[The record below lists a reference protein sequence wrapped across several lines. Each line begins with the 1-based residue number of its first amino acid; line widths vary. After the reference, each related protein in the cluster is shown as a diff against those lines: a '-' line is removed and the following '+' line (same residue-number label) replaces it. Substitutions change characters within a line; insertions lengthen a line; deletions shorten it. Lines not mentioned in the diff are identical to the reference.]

1 MVKVNKNIT
10 DIKTP
15 PIDYFNNLLRIKSN
29 NKFKSISFGHGIP
42 MYTPNNYYKFSK
54 NPLLDDSSYKY
65 TEIRGDQRIR
75 QYISTKLNSKCSF
88 PVKSD
93 NLIITSG
100 ANSAIFKSLF
110 LQLQYGDE
118 VIIPSP
124 VYFNHTMAIEMI
136 GGTVVEVNSIAES
149 GFQLNLKGIQNKINS
164 KTKAI
169 IINTPNN
176 PTGATYNNDD
186 MKILA
191 QICDKKNITIVLDY
205 TYEDFSYNL
214 NYNPLASFEHLKN
227 LIIIG
232 SFSKTFGITGLRL
245 GYICASKSIIED
257 LCKIQDTISI
267 CAPSISQ
274 NILLQLLFNEND
286 AIKMNFNS
294 ASNSRDKLIECLND
308 SKILNWQATNGAFYA
323 FIKIPNTE
331 NTWDFCEKM
340 IIEYSLLVLPG
351 SIFGEHWKSYIRIA
365 YGAVSPKEIEEG
377 VQRLYNQIGKTT

>member
-15 PIDYFNNLLRIKSN
+15 PIDYFNNLLRTRSN
-29 NKFKSISFGHGIP
+29 NKYKSISFGHGIP
-42 MYTPNNYYKFSK
+42 MYTPNNYYNFSE
-54 NPLLDDSSYKY
+54 NPLFDDSSYKY

-75 QYISTKLNSKCSF
+75 EYISKKLNSKSSF
-88 PVKSD
+88 GINPD

-136 GGTVVEVNSIAES
+136 GGTVVEVNSIPET
-149 GFQLNLKGIQNKINS
+149 GFQLNVEEIKNKINS

-176 PTGATYNNDD
+176 PTGATYCNDD
-186 MKILA
+186 IKMLA

-205 TYEDFSYNL
+205 TYEDFTFGL
-214 NYNPLASFEHLKN
+214 NYNPLESFENLNN

-245 GYICASKSIIED
+245 GYICTSRSIIED

-267 CAPSISQ
+267 CAPSLSQ
-274 NILLQLLFNEND
+274 NILLQLLPNENN

-294 ASNSRDKLIECLND
+294 ASDSRNKLIKCMNN
-308 SKILNWQATNGAFYA
+308 SKILNWITTYGAFYA
-323 FIKIPNTE
+323 FVKIPYTE
-331 NTWDFCEKM
+331 NTWNFCEKM
-340 IIEYSLLVLPG
+340 IVDYSLLTLPG

-365 YGAVSPKEIEEG
+365 YGAVSPEQIEVG
-377 VQRLYNQIGKTT
+377 VERLYNQLSKTT